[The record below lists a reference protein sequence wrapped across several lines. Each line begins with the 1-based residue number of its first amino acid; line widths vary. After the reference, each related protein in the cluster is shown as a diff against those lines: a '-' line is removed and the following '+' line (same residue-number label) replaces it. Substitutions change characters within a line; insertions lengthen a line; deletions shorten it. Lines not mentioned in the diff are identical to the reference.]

1 LEHVKT
7 LKLLTLKAFAI
18 YSVASKRRKELQKNI
33 KMFRFIS
40 LARRTLMAFK
50 INISLQ
56 RDKETMN
63 N

>member
-33 KMFRFIS
+33 QMFRFIS
-40 LARRTLMAFK
+40 LARRTLMALK

-63 N
+63 H

>member
-1 LEHVKT
+1 MEHVKT

-33 KMFRFIS
+33 QMFRFIS
-40 LARRTLMAFK
+40 LARRTLMALK

-63 N
+63 H